1 MCEGR
6 ELTKDWQHVEP
17 DGTYVKHGRQTAASA
32 AASERGHYLTMMS
45 ARIALVG
52 GAAGSLGRA
61 ATIAVRYSLV
71 RRQGFQSSSASGG
84 SFRAPENQV
93 RNFGRNLGKFDR
105 VLWGYFAIFWHI

>member
-1 MCEGR
+1 MR
-6 ELTKDWQHVEP
+6 
-17 DGTYVKHGRQTAASA
+17 RQTAASA

-61 ATIAVRYSLV
+61 ATIAIRYSLV

-84 SFRAPENQV
+84 SFRAPENQIIDYRMNQYV
-93 RNFGRNLGKFDR
+93 RLLTFSHAFRTPGVSPTGKTVFGRP
-105 VLWGYFAIFWHI
+105 